1 MPPSRCIPCRH
12 FERAAI
18 GFYAPAQLVREAR
31 EHGVEVRPVDGNRS
45 QWDCTLEKTV
55 TPYHAVRLGF
65 CMVRSLKQKDAEQL
79 VDRRTYDRIA
89 ATRSEKTFT
98 SIEDVWRRAGVPM
111 AMLYHIA
118 AADGF
123 HGLGLSRRDAA
134 WAIKGL
140 RDEALPLF
148 AAADDRAGLLRPEA
162 LEPRVT
168 LAPMTQGREV
178 VEDYRS
184 TGLSLRAHPLA
195 FLRQT
200 LAQQGFAPCRALKET
215 PNGRRLSIAGLVLVR
230 QMPGSAKGVMFITL
244 EDESANANLIVWPTV
259 FEHNRRAILSAT
271 MLGCRGWVQSADGV
285 IHLIVESVNDLSAQL
300 KTVSGLAK
308 AFPLS
313 AGRGDDAKHGGS
325 GLDSREPKPPI
336 KPRDMYEPDLHI
348 DTLKVRAR
356 NFR

>member
-1 MPPSRCIPCRH
+1 M
-12 FERAAI
+12 RAA
-18 GFYAPAQLVREAR
+18 R
-31 EHGVEVRPVDGNRS
+31 HGVEVRPVDVNRS
-45 QWDCTLEKTV
+45 QWDCTLEQTAA
-55 TPYHAVRLGF
+55 PYHAVRLGF
-65 CMVRSLKQKDAEQL
+65 CMVRSLKQTDAEQL

-89 ATRSEKTFT
+89 ATRAERTFT

-111 AMLYHIA
+111 ATLYHIA

-123 HGLGLSRRDAA
+123 HSLGLSRRDAA

-148 AAADDRAGLLRPEA
+148 VAADDRAGLLRPEA

-178 VEDYRS
+178 VEDYSS

-195 FLRQT
+195 FLRRT
-200 LAQQGFAPCRALKET
+200 LARQGFAPCHVVKET

-230 QMPGSAKGVMFITL
+230 QMPGSAKGVMFVTL

-259 FEHNRRAILSAT
+259 FEQHRRAILGAT
-271 MLGCRGWVQSADGV
+271 VLGCWGRVQSADGV
-285 IHLIVESVNDLSAQL
+285 IHLIVDRVNDLSAQL
-300 KTVSGLAK
+300 RTVSNLGDG
-308 AFPLS
+308 FPLT
-313 AGRGDDAKHGGS
+313 AGRGDDAKRGGG
-325 GLDSREPKPPI
+325 GLDSRVPKPPI
-336 KPRDMYEPDLHI
+336 KPRDMYQPDLHI
-348 DTLKVRAR
+348 DSLKIRAR

>member
-1 MPPSRCIPCRH
+1 
-12 FERAAI
+12 
-18 GFYAPAQLVREAR
+18 
-31 EHGVEVRPVDGNRS
+31 
-45 QWDCTLEKTV
+45 
-55 TPYHAVRLGF
+55 
-65 CMVRSLKQKDAEQL
+65 
-79 VDRRTYDRIA
+79 
-89 ATRSEKTFT
+89 
-98 SIEDVWRRAGVPM
+98 M
-111 AMLYHIA
+111 AIA

-168 LAPMTQGREV
+168 LAPMTQGHEV

-215 PNGRRLSIAGLVLVR
+215 PSGRRLSIAGLVLVR

-259 FEHNRRAILSAT
+259 FEQNRRAILSAT

-285 IHLIVESVNDLSAQL
+285 IHLIVKSVNDLSAQL

-313 AGRGDDAKHGGS
+313 AGRGDDVKHGGS

>member
-1 MPPSRCIPCRH
+1 
-12 FERAAI
+12 
-18 GFYAPAQLVREAR
+18 
-31 EHGVEVRPVDGNRS
+31 
-45 QWDCTLEKTV
+45 
-55 TPYHAVRLGF
+55 
-65 CMVRSLKQKDAEQL
+65 MVRSLKRKDAEQL

-111 AMLYHIA
+111 ATLYHIA

-200 LAQQGFAPCRALKET
+200 LARQGFAPCRAVKET

-259 FEHNRRAILSAT
+259 FEQHRRAILGAT
-271 MLGCRGWVQSADGV
+271 MLGCRGRVQSADGV
-285 IHLIVESVNDLSAQL
+285 IHLIVDRVNDLSTQL
-300 KTVSGLAK
+300 KTVSDLEDG
-308 AFPLS
+308 FPLS
-313 AGRGDDAKHGGS
+313 AGRGDDANVAEAASIAGS
-325 GLDSREPKPPI
+325 PSR
-336 KPRDMYEPDLHI
+336 RSS
-348 DTLKVRAR
+348 RATCTSQTYILIA
-356 NFR
+356 

>member
-1 MPPSRCIPCRH
+1 MRD
-12 FERAAI
+12 
-18 GFYAPAQLVREAR
+18 AR
-31 EHGVEVRPVDGNRS
+31 EHGVEVRPVDVNRS
-45 QWDCTLEKTV
+45 QWD
-55 TPYHAVRLGF
+55 
-65 CMVRSLKQKDAEQL
+65 

-111 AMLYHIA
+111 AMLYQIA

-259 FEHNRRAILSAT
+259 FEQNRRAILSAT

-285 IHLIVESVNDLSAQL
+285 IHLIVESVNDLSPQL

-336 KPRDMYEPDLHI
+336 KPRDMYEPDLLI

>member
-1 MPPSRCIPCRH
+1 LNAQPM
-12 FERAAI
+12 
-18 GFYAPAQLVREAR
+18 GFYAPAQLVRDAR
-31 EHGVEVRPVDGNRS
+31 EHGVEVRPVDVNRS

-89 ATRSEKTFT
+89 ATRSEKTFMN
-98 SIEDVWRRAGVPM
+98 IEDVWRRAGVPM

-195 FLRQT
+195 FLRKT
-200 LAQQGFAPCRALKET
+200 LARRGFAPCRALKEEAK
-215 PNGRRLSIAGLVLVR
+215 NGRRLSIAGLVLVR
-230 QMPGSAKGVMFITL
+230 QMPGSAKGVMFVTL
-244 EDESANANLIVWPTV
+244 EDESANANLIVWPSV
-259 FEHNRRAILSAT
+259 FEGNRRAFLGAT
-271 MLGCRGWVQSADGV
+271 MLGCWGRVQSANGV
-285 IHLIVESVNDLSAQL
+285 IHLIVESVRDLSAQL
-300 KTVSGLAK
+300 KTVSGLSSAL
-308 AFPLS
+308 PLS
-313 AGRGDDAKHGGS
+313 TGRRAA
-325 GLDSREPKPPI
+325 PKQ
-336 KPRDMYEPDLHI
+336 
-348 DTLKVRAR
+348 
-356 NFR
+356 

>member
-1 MPPSRCIPCRH
+1 MSIARNGTARWRKPSP
-12 FERAAI
+12 
-18 GFYAPAQLVREAR
+18 
-31 EHGVEVRPVDGNRS
+31 
-45 QWDCTLEKTV
+45 
-55 TPYHAVRLGF
+55 PYHAVRLGF

-178 VEDYRS
+178 VEDYQRAYDQVVHDVAIQGLPVRFAIDRAGPRRRRRRRPMPALS
-184 TGLSLRAHPLA
+184 T
-195 FLRQT
+195 
-200 LAQQGFAPCRALKET
+200 
-215 PNGRRLSIAGLVLVR
+215 
-230 QMPGSAKGVMFITL
+230 
-244 EDESANANLIVWPTV
+244 
-259 FEHNRRAILSAT
+259 
-271 MLGCRGWVQSADGV
+271 
-285 IHLIVESVNDLSAQL
+285 
-300 KTVSGLAK
+300 
-308 AFPLS
+308 
-313 AGRGDDAKHGGS
+313 
-325 GLDSREPKPPI
+325 
-336 KPRDMYEPDLHI
+336 
-348 DTLKVRAR
+348 
-356 NFR
+356 